1 MRKFNSTLFKR
12 IITEYVNGKMEIGEE
27 YVNTRTELYNIISKK
42 IIVAPDTIRSWTRE
56 GSNGP
61 NKTNLKLLTE
71 CLDIKNPDTLY
82 TDNNSDEHEKEII
95 TMNKLKTNDFF
106 KSKIYKLNKK
116 MISYFSKFDI
126 SDEDKFCKLET
137 KIRKL
142 KIALPPRVI
151 EVVDNYFSEVLEPFV
166 YEESANTD
174 FGEYCQKV
182 LSAERKWEEL
192 AEKELKPLLIG

>member
-1 MRKFNSTLFKR
+1 
-12 IITEYVNGKMEIGEE
+12 
-27 YVNTRTELYNIISKK
+27 
-42 IIVAPDTIRSWTRE
+42 
-56 GSNGP
+56 
-61 NKTNLKLLTE
+61 
-71 CLDIKNPDTLY
+71 
-82 TDNNSDEHEKEII
+82 
-95 TMNKLKTNDFF
+95 
-106 KSKIYKLNKK
+106 